1 MTDHKGAAALDLSL
15 LARWI
20 EPLSRDGFADLFF
33 EWKREL
39 RVSWKD
45 GEVREPILLSENGV
59 SARGQRGDRIVLA
72 ASPRA
77 DEAGAREVVRRL
89 AGHVSSS
96 AYPKTSE
103 KEPAEVAEE
112 FPDSAAW
119 VRKLGSMFTRAFG
132 SQGHRVD
139 VRRLRSSRLVVGT
152 SGEPRQFTR
161 ARISVH
167 GRLLTDTRGGPRWRA
182 FDFHLPEADDGAFE
196 ELRQRLRGLSSP
208 GGGAVAPPEGT
219 SDVLFE
225 NGCAAF
231 FFHEV
236 LSHPLE
242 ADAPASRLANLLK
255 ARVCPREIEV
265 GDEPSRLDLF
275 GGYPVDD
282 EGVPA
287 RRTHHVHGGHLA
299 NLLRDRARS
308 DALHPSTGNGRRASP
323 FDHAAP
329 RASNIVVGSGG
340 ASEGEMLHRLS
351 TGIRI
356 EELAGGSVDPASGE
370 FRLKFAAAQ
379 TIQRGRPGQ
388 SLGAGILEGDILDAL
403 GQIDS
408 LLGVRVKPCRQ
419 LAWCAQEG
427 KVLPVGGEAPAMI
440 VRKLRVRPQ

>member
-1 MTDHKGAAALDLSL
+1 VIDHKGAAALDLSL

-45 GEVREPILLSENGV
+45 GEVHGPILLAENGV
-59 SARGQRGDRIVLA
+59 SARGRRGDRLVIA

-89 AGHVSSS
+89 AGHLSSS
-96 AYPKTSE
+96 AFPKSSE
-103 KEPAEVAEE
+103 REPDEVADE
-112 FPDSAAW
+112 FPDSGAW
-119 VRKLGSMFTRAFG
+119 VRKLGSMFARAFG
-132 SQGHRVD
+132 SQGHRVE
-139 VRRLRSSRLVVGT
+139 VRRLRSARLIVGAP
-152 SGEPRQFTR
+152 GGPHQFSR

-167 GRLLTDTRGGPRWRA
+167 GRLLADTRGGPRWRV

-208 GGGAVAPPEGT
+208 GGGTVPPAEGT
-219 SDVLFE
+219 SDILFE
-225 NGCAAF
+225 NGSAAF

-242 ADAPASRLANLLK
+242 ADAPVSRLANLLK

-287 RRTHHVHGGHLA
+287 RRTHLINAGHLA
-299 NLLRDRARS
+299 ALLRDRVRS

-323 FDHAAP
+323 FDHGAP
-329 RASNIVVGSGG
+329 RGSNVVVGSGG

-351 TGIRI
+351 TGIRV
-356 EELAGGSVDPASGE
+356 EELVGGSVDPASGE

-388 SLGAGILEGDILDAL
+388 SLGPGILEGDILDAL
-403 GQIDS
+403 GQIDP

-440 VRKLRVRPQ
+440 VRKLHVRPQ